1 MRRTRSR
8 PLPVITAMNTDPRP
22 VVAGLLA
29 LALLTF
35 AGGCRQAADETAAD
49 AAANWSVTAWGTRFE
64 VFPEVGSLVAGQT
77 AVAHTHVTRLEDFSP
92 LVEGEV
98 DIVLISPSGEQ
109 VFGATEPVRPGI
121 YAIELTPPAQGE
133 FDLAFR
139 IRTAA
144 GNEEIRGGRVRVGD
158 TANPGGVV
166 RAPAP
171 RGATGGGTPMD
182 FLKEQ
187 QWRSDFGTDWV
198 RSGRLAVSA
207 AGLARVRPPAGG
219 ETAITA
225 PVDGVLHAPGG
236 GSWPY
241 PGYVTTRGQAI
252 FNLVPSVSP
261 DFSLPSLQAAVS
273 GLETEIVAAR
283 ARLGRLEDLV
293 ALNAVSQ
300 REIEEARTRV
310 ATLEAQRAAARQDL
324 AAARSSRG
332 GSAAGGVAL
341 RAPFTGQIARVEGSP
356 GTRVSAGTELAR
368 LVRTDALWLEIALSP
383 SAARGIPEGGIE
395 GVVLMDRERAPVRIT
410 DGIRVVSVAPEIS
423 PRTNTVT
430 VLIEIPPVPGLALG
444 SSVEAHILTSQ
455 ERAGIVIPATAVIDD
470 GGVPVVYLQLA
481 GESFVRQEISL
492 LERQGDLVLVDHLI
506 PGQRLVTTGGDAI
519 RRETLM
525 SGGEVQGHVH

>member
-1 MRRTRSR
+1 MT
-8 PLPVITAMNTDPRP
+8 TDPRP
-22 VVAGLLA
+22 A
-29 LALLTF
+29 LAVLLLLSLLI
-35 AGGCRQAADETAAD
+35 AGGCRQSQDETAAHEE
-49 AAANWSVTAWGTRFE
+49 ASWSVTAWGTRFE
-64 VFPEVGSLVAGQT
+64 VFPEVGALVAGQT

-92 LVEGEV
+92 LAEGEV
-98 DIVLISPSGEQ
+98 DIVLIGPSGEQ

-121 YAIELTPPAQGE
+121 YSIELTPPAVGE

-139 IRTAA
+139 IRTAT

-158 TANPGGVV
+158 AANPGGVV

-171 RGATGGGTPMD
+171 RGATGGATPID

-198 RSGRLAVSA
+198 RSGHLALSA

-225 PVDGVLHAPGG
+225 PVDGVLHPPGS

-241 PGYVTTRGQAI
+241 PGYAITRGQAI

-261 DFSLPSLQAAVS
+261 DLSLPSLEATVS
-273 GLETEIVAAR
+273 GLETELAAAR
-283 ARLGRLEDLV
+283 ARLGRLEELY

-300 REIEEARTRV
+300 REVEEARARLQ
-310 ATLEAQRAAARQDL
+310 TLEGQRSAARQDL
-324 AAARSSRG
+324 ASARSSRG
-332 GSAAGGVAL
+332 GSAAGGLAI
-341 RAPFTGQIARVEGSP
+341 RAPFAGQIARVEGSP

-395 GVVLMDRERAPVRIT
+395 GVVLVDRERAPVRIT

-430 VLIEIPPVPGLALG
+430 VLIEMPPVPGLALG

-455 ERAGIVIPATAVIDD
+455 EREGIVVPATAVIDD

-506 PGQRLVTTGGDAI
+506 PGQRLVTRGGDAI
-519 RRETLM
+519 RRESLM
-525 SGGEVQGHVH
+525 SRGEVQGHVH